1 MVNRIKGFLKIDKY
15 TTGKL
20 IFIKTFPYT
29 LNDVN
34 QSMSGWVMFTET
46 KLPYI
51 YKILIIKKIR
61 REYITFSKIFS
72 ILDRREMGR

>member
-1 MVNRIKGFLKIDKY
+1 MVNSIKGFLKIDKY

-20 IFIKTFPYT
+20 TFIKAFPYT

-34 QSMSGWVMFTET
+34 QSVSGGMMFTET

-51 YKILIIKKIR
+51 CKILIIKKTH
-61 REYITFSKIFS
+61 ET
-72 ILDRREMGR
+72 